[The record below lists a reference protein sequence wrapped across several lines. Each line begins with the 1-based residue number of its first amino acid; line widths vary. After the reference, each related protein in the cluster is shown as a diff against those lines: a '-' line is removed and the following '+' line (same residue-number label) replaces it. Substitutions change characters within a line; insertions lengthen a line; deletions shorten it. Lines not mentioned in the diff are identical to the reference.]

1 MEVVG
6 QLDENMELYRY
17 DTTEQAREYARRFG
31 GAYADVVTLYTVQ
44 PRHPDRP
51 NDCMQIKWFLAKSP
65 MDKLLTRRDFVKLES
80 SSEFQVD
87 GKRGWV
93 RSYRSIELAAVP
105 DMRKELNCIRA
116 YMYDM
121 GFVVMESDRR
131 GYLHMTY
138 LADLDVKGI
147 VPSWANDQ
155 TLKFWLHSMLDIDR
169 FMRENRL
176 GRTPF
181 LKKEQLCP
189 LDSRK
194 CCALCRRNFGP
205 LRKRTNCQKCGEVVC
220 RACNRSWN
228 VVVNGLNIQARA
240 CVTCSL
246 SNSPVGSRSKS
257 QYSSHVNVSSQR
269 RANLTSTDGWSMEHD
284 ESTLD
289 DDDDASSHLSSYVE
303 TVLEPPEGTII
314 LYTPSVEQSLSR
326 FRHQVW

>member
-1 MEVVG
+1 MQVSIPLPPDYFRSHRCRKMTSSGTLTRADRACEHWYSLERAPVVVAKAKLQGGTHDWKLLKDESELKIYKGYSHGTTEDSVLHCGVMEVVG
-6 QLDENMELYRY
+6 QLDENMEPYRY

-65 MDKLLTRRDFVKLES
+65 MDKLVTRRDFVMPES
-80 SSEFQVD
+80 SSDFHVD

-155 TLKFWLHSMLDIDR
+155 TLKFWLRSMLDIDR

-228 VVVNGLNIQARA
+228 VVVNDLNIQARA
-240 CVTCSL
+240 
-246 SNSPVGSRSKS
+246 
-257 QYSSHVNVSSQR
+257 
-269 RANLTSTDGWSMEHD
+269 
-284 ESTLD
+284 
-289 DDDDASSHLSSYVE
+289 
-303 TVLEPPEGTII
+303 
-314 LYTPSVEQSLSR
+314 
-326 FRHQVW
+326 